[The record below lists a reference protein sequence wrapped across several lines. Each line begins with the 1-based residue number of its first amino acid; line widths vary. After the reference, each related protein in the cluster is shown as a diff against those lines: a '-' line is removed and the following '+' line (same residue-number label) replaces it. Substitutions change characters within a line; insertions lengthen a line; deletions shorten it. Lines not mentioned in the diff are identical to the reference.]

1 MQTFLRDLPVGAL
14 ALWGLA
20 NLIGLRRVRE
30 IPALRQARGLAGA
43 GGVLLALAL
52 ALNAPRLLPVRIAL
66 GSAAVVCLSAWLRG
80 IYTHS
85 LHNTTM

>member
-1 MQTFLRDLPVGAL
+1 MQTLLRDLLAGAL

-30 IPALRQARGLAGA
+30 IPALRQARGLAGT
-43 GGVLLALAL
+43 GGVLFALAL
-52 ALNAPRLLPVRIAL
+52 ALNGPCLMPARIAL
-66 GSAAVVCLSAWLRG
+66 GSAAIVCLSAWLRG
-80 IYTHS
+80 IYIHS